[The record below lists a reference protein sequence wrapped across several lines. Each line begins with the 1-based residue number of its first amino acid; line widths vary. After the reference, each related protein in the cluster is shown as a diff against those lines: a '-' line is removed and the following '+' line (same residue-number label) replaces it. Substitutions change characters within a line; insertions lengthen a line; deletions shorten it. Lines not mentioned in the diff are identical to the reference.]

1 MGSSL
6 SIRFERDFFSTLN
19 TRTHLFIQYQLTM
32 KSSLTIFIFIFA
44 FLASK
49 PLTGQ
54 AEEINAI
61 DVVWLKDGSRLTGTI
76 LKWDL
81 ERGMEFKLLT
91 GAEITILKKD
101 IHRVIQDVQN
111 TDDHGLLKSEYSYA
125 RIPKPYTFREKGWYQ
140 NSSGFIN
147 VSYSGGAGI
156 HHAMGYRFNRLLG
169 VGLGTGIET
178 HDFSSIRNI
187 VPIYVEAR
195 GFLIPQRIS
204 PYYAL
209 KIGYGIALKDDSRG
223 TTKAV
228 GGFHFSPEIGVRF
241 GGGDVSYYLGIEYKI
256 QNATFT
262 TDGFDFGGFKFTDR
276 ISYRRVELR
285 TGLLF

>member
-1 MGSSL
+1 
-6 SIRFERDFFSTLN
+6 
-19 TRTHLFIQYQLTM
+19 M
-32 KSSLTIFIFIFA
+32 KSLITIFIFIFT
-44 FLASK
+44 FLSSQS
-49 PLTGQ
+49 LTGQ
-54 AEEINAI
+54 TEEKTPI
-61 DVVWLKDGSRLTGTI
+61 DIVWLKDGSRLTGTI

-81 ERGMEFKLLT
+81 ERGMDFKLST

-101 IHRVIQDVQN
+101 IHRVMQDVQKA
-111 TDDHGLLKSEYSYA
+111 DDSGLLNPKYSYP
-125 RIPKPYTFREKGWYQ
+125 RTPKPYAFREKGWYQ

-147 VSYSGGAGI
+147 VSYYGGAGI

-169 VGLGTGIET
+169 VGLGTGIES

-187 VPIYVEAR
+187 IPIYAEAR

-209 KIGYGIALKDDSRG
+209 KIGYGIALKDGSRG
-223 TTKAV
+223 ITKAV
-228 GGFHFSPEIGVRF
+228 GGFHFSPEFGVRF

-262 TDGFDFGGFKFTDR
+262 TDGFDFSGLKFTDK